1 MQKQHEEE
9 RVHLETK
16 IEVLDHNEGILK
28 KRIEE
33 LEKEVENLKT
43 ENQELVAREFTK
55 AVSSQAVIDSLEE
68 IIEEQENS
76 VERRLQK
83 KDMQVSF

>member
-33 LEKEVENLKT
+33 LEKEVGNLKT

-76 VERRLQK
+76 VERRLQR

>member
-1 MQKQHEEE
+1 MQKHHEEE

-16 IEVLDHNEGILK
+16 IEVLDHNEVILK

-33 LEKEVENLKT
+33 LEKEVGNLKT

-68 IIEEQENS
+68 IIEEQENP
-76 VERRLQK
+76 VESRLQK

>member
-1 MQKQHEEE
+1 MQKQHEVE

-33 LEKEVENLKT
+33 LEKEVGNLKT

-76 VERRLQK
+76 VKSRLQK